1 MLATGAWAQV
11 IIVAR
16 STQLLGALILATIAI
31 LDVGYH
37 VHVIIFVYMTLM
49 GLYPFAQIDCIA
61 ALASPM

>member
-31 LDVGYH
+31 LDV
-37 VHVIIFVYMTLM
+37 
-49 GLYPFAQIDCIA
+49 Q
-61 ALASPM
+61 